1 MLRRIRISLKNP
13 KWERLQ
19 FRIPRI
25 QCRRVLFCKIQVR
38 PRYCRSYPLWRP
50 WQLWKFTNTR
60 VQEKLNSNDPIIN
73 LSTIPHPHM
82 TTSLPLN
89 PLNHNMRFIITPFV
103 PNVQCAEPAELYR
116 TLASWESNLAPALF
130 LAGKLWPPP
139 VNCTSPQP
147 LSKNKRVCSF
157 PQIQLPTQNPAQKSA
172 VAKNKFH
179 PVISCNFTKFYCCM
193 GQHAIY

>member
-1 MLRRIRISLKNP
+1 MLIYPVICSLG
-13 KWERLQ
+13 
-19 FRIPRI
+19 
-25 QCRRVLFCKIQVR
+25 
-38 PRYCRSYPLWRP
+38 
-50 WQLWKFTNTR
+50 
-60 VQEKLNSNDPIIN
+60 
-73 LSTIPHPHM
+73 
-82 TTSLPLN
+82 
-89 PLNHNMRFIITPFV
+89 FIITPFV

-179 PVISCNFTKFYCCM
+179 PVISCNFTKFYCFVWVNMQFTYDVWCFKDSLPSLGLTLTNYSWLNGNCIIM
-193 GQHAIY
+193 GGYP